1 MNGKK
6 ADLTSIIKEFED
18 GYDIGKD
25 LSPSV
30 TFIGSA
36 RLKEKN
42 KYYKAAHKLSYKLAK
57 KGFNLVTGGGGGIM
71 EAGNRGAYEYG
82 KTKSIGFTICLPKEQ
97 KTNPY
102 VNIECKFDHFYSRKY
117 MLFNFCDAIVVFP
130 GGFGTLD
137 EFFEVLMLLQT
148 KKLDSM
154 PIYMYGKKFWKPMI
168 KSIEQS
174 LLKNEVINSYD
185 LDRFILTNSI
195 EKIVKGI
202 TKE

>member
-6 ADLTSIIKEFED
+6 ADLASLIQEFEE

-30 TFIGSA
+30 TIIGSA

-42 KYYKAAHKLSYKLAK
+42 KYYKAANKLSYLLANE
-57 KGFNLVTGGGGGIM
+57 GFNIITGGGGGIM
-71 EAGNRGAYEYG
+71 EAGNRGAFEAN
-82 KTKSIGFTICLPKEQ
+82 KTKSVGFSICLPKEQ
-97 KTNPY
+97 ETNPY
-102 VNIECKFDHFYSRKY
+102 VTTEYKFDHFYSRKY

-148 KKLDSM
+148 KKLDFIK
-154 PIYMYGKKFWKPMI
+154 IYMYGKDFWNPMI
-168 KSIEQS
+168 KSIKKS
-174 LLKNEVINSYD
+174 FLKNEVISRYD
-185 LDRFILTNSI
+185 LDRFILTDSI
-195 EKIVKGI
+195 TKIVKGI
-202 TKE
+202 TQK